1 MLCLSEVYGLLIM
14 NDGLFSL
21 KYIIYMGL
29 NVCGGNEHMTCW
41 L

>member
-1 MLCLSEVYGLLIM
+1 MH
-14 NDGLFSL
+14 GLFSL
-21 KYIIYMGL
+21 KYIIYMGF